1 MTSLRAARP
10 RIITAFALLLIVGA
24 LVALPNNVFIGGR
37 LFMAGEVSLARLSWS
52 VVSKLGMVACGL
64 GFLRMRK
71 WAPFLYFGL
80 VAATFASTHLLP
92 PSRQALE
99 WYSRPWVMVMSLAV
113 PAAAAMIV
121 VKYRRLFS

>member
-1 MTSLRAARP
+1 MTSLPTARP
-10 RIITAFALLLIVGA
+10 WIITAFALLLIVGA
-24 LVALPNNVFIGGR
+24 FLALPNNVFIGGR

-52 VVSKLGMVACGL
+52 VASKLGMVGCGL

-99 WYSRPWVMVMSLAV
+99 WYSQPWVMVMSLAV
-113 PAAAAMIV
+113 PAAGAMIV

>member
-80 VAATFASTHLLP
+80 VAATFASILGVNA
-92 PSRQALE
+92 PSASVGRILTEAL
-99 WYSRPWVMVMSLAV
+99 RPS
-113 PAAAAMIV
+113 PAATGTH
-121 VKYRRLFS
+121 